1 MAAPASRLVAGVPDD
16 RGRSLVSRPIPK
28 VVPRGAVTEYTRGD
42 RHNIRP
48 CIPSAKNCL
57 VSTLVGWRARYGLI
71 VAFGILNAITY
82 SALLPLWEGFDEPF
96 HFAYVQHLGTE
107 QRLPQLGTTTLSAE
121 VLQALQLAPA
131 SHVVRSN
138 IPTLMTYDAFYRL
151 PQHQQEDRL
160 QHLDPQL
167 RHQPSDFYNYEAHQ
181 APLAYMILAPLETA
195 LQRVSITDRVLALRL
210 FAGTVSVALTAASA
224 LWLASELGLYGIW
237 VSALLLCTFSH
248 QMFYATVA
256 HVANDWLSVP
266 TFVAWNAALCRYV
279 RTGTPLSAATAGLL
293 TSIGLLS
300 KAYFLAVLPVLF
312 LIFVWRVVRDRR
324 YSSFIAGLVSL
335 GVSIPWYCRNVLLY
349 NNVSGTVEAANG
361 IGVSAVIAN
370 LLEVPWLSSIAYMAR
385 ASVWTGNNSFNTF
398 SETTINMHLAL
409 LGIMFVMYFR
419 YRLGKT
425 AWGRDAVVLGSTV
438 VFMAALAYATV
449 ASYIFTNGRSAGASP
464 WYMQP
469 LLVPLLTLSLIGA
482 SSSGKLGKTLAAGF
496 TALNVYIL
504 FVSYS
509 AKLFPAYNGYLEG
522 KVTIASIL
530 TWYMEVFS
538 RDAVSLSLAS
548 SSFVGAMIGV
558 TTVLAIYLCVQVCLP
573 LMRSQ

>member
-1 MAAPASRLVAGVPDD
+1 M
-16 RGRSLVSRPIPK
+16 
-28 VVPRGAVTEYTRGD
+28 T
-42 RHNIRP
+42 
-48 CIPSAKNCL
+48 
-57 VSTLVGWRARYGLI
+57 
-71 VAFGILNAITY
+71 FGILNAITY

-107 QRLPQLGTTTLSAE
+107 HRLPQLGTTTLSAE
-121 VLQALQLAPA
+121 VLQSLQLAPA

-138 IPTLMTYDAFYRL
+138 IPTLMTYDVFYTL

-160 QHLDPQL
+160 RRLQHIDPQL

-210 FAGTVSVALTAASA
+210 FAGILSVGLTAASA
-224 LWLASELGLYGIW
+224 LWLASELSLDGIW

-266 TFVAWNAALCRYV
+266 TFIAWNAALCRYV
-279 RTGTPLSAATAGLL
+279 RTGTPLSAATAGML

-312 LIFVWRVVRDRR
+312 LIFAWRLMRDRQ
-324 YSSFIAGLVSL
+324 YSSLIAGLAML

-349 NNVSGTVEAANG
+349 NTVSGTVEAANG
-361 IGVSAVIAN
+361 IGVRAVIAN

-398 SETTINMHLAL
+398 SDTTINMHLAL
-409 LGIMFVMYFR
+409 LGIMFIMYCR
-419 YRLGKT
+419 YRLRKT
-425 AWGRDAVVLGSTV
+425 VWGRDAIVLASTV
-438 VFMAALAYATV
+438 VFIGALAYATV
-449 ASYIFTNGRSAGASP
+449 ASYLFTNGRSAGASP

-469 LLVPLLTLSLIGA
+469 LLVPLLALSLIGA
-482 SSSGKLGKTLAAGF
+482 SSSGRLGKQLVALF

-504 FVSYS
+504 LVSYS
-509 AKLFPAYNGYLEG
+509 AKLFPAYNGYLAG

-530 TWYMEVFS
+530 TWYTEVFS
-538 RDAVSLSLAS
+538 RGTVSLSLAS

-558 TTVLAIYLCVQVCLP
+558 TTVLAVYLCVQVCLP